1 MINPLTQFRNSLYK
15 KVRILNKTVEFD
27 PYIQVNSLN
36 KIDILSK
43 VFKSVDGISILDF
56 DTVKDYIQEGLSK
69 EEAIKQEIGS
79 WDSNLINTLI
89 DCYTKLKKET
99 DKINFKDFPNL
110 RIYWKIRKIFSKEEV
125 DSWTE
130 IEWNWAVYNIY
141 EDMLEQDKFDD
152 RQLEK
157 RKPWYNTDLFN
168 HLVKE
173 KSIRESEKQSEEN
186 LIRKFIKEQ
195 NPNLTDIELDIVEAE
210 ENDIPTIIEE

>member
-1 MINPLTQFRNSLYK
+1 MINPLIQFRNSLYK
-15 KVRILNKTVEFD
+15 KVNVSGKIVEFD
-27 PYIQVNSLN
+27 PYVQIDSLN

-69 EEAIKQEIGS
+69 EEAIKEEIGS

-89 DCYTKLKKET
+89 NCYTKLKKET
-99 DKINFKDFPNL
+99 NKINFKDFPNL

-186 LIRKFIKEQ
+186 LIKKFIKEQ

>member
-69 EEAIKQEIGS
+69 EEAIRQEIGS

>member
-15 KVRILNKTVEFD
+15 KVNVSGKIVEFD
-27 PYIQVNSLN
+27 PYVQIDSLN

-43 VFKSVDGISILDF
+43 VFKSVDNISILDF
-56 DTVKDYIQEGLSK
+56 DTVKDYIQEGFSK

-89 DCYTKLKKET
+89 NCYTKIKKET
-99 DKINFKDFPNL
+99 NKINFKDYPNL

-168 HLVKE
+168 QKKKK

-186 LIRKFIKEQ
+186 LIKKFIKEQ

>member
-186 LIRKFIKEQ
+186 LIKKFIKEQ

>member
-15 KVRILNKTVEFD
+15 KVNVSGKIVEFD
-27 PYIQVNSLN
+27 PYVQIDSLN

-43 VFKSVDGISILDF
+43 VFKSVDNISILDF
-56 DTVKDYIQEGLSK
+56 DTVKDYIQEGFSK

-89 DCYTKLKKET
+89 NCYTKIKKET
-99 DKINFKDFPNL
+99 NKINFKDYPNL

-186 LIRKFIKEQ
+186 LIKKFIKEQ